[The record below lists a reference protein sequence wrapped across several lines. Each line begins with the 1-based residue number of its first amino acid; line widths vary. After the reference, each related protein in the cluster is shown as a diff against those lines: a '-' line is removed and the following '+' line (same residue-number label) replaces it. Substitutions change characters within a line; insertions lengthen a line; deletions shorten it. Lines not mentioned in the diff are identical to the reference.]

1 MIELSI
7 IIVNYKNQHLITQC
21 VKSIVDNEKELSYE
35 IIVVDNNSED
45 DSESILKDIYPDLI
59 WIQMGYN
66 SGFGRANNAGFKKA
80 SGKYI
85 LILNSDI
92 IIKEKNT
99 LFKCVEE
106 HRRLAKDKLILGVR
120 LVDEKAAYQET
131 LRLRFPGVRREIRAN
146 ALYILF
152 IERLFGRK
160 FKGKEYQKAAHY
172 KSGEVAY
179 INGAFLLL
187 NRKELLSEKLYFDRD
202 FFLYGEDIEWAWRA
216 RKSGFT
222 FYHWHV
228 PEIIHLGSASS
239 KVIKHKFQQVMA
251 SDWLY
256 LRKSRGWI
264 YIASTITLILT
275 NQLID
280 SLLNKFAKLRKK
292 RYSNWEIEQIE
303 KRTWI
308 YENIKKYSLPILFR
322 NKFSSENTFVIDCY
336 KVTD

>member
-1 MIELSI
+1 
-7 IIVNYKNQHLITQC
+7 
-21 VKSIVDNEKELSYE
+21 
-35 IIVVDNNSED
+35 
-45 DSESILKDIYPDLI
+45 
-59 WIQMGYN
+59 MGYN
-66 SGFGRANNAGFKKA
+66 SGFGRANNAGFKRA
-80 SGKYI
+80 SGEYI

-106 HRRLAKDKLILGVR
+106 HRRLAKDNLILGVR

-152 IERLFGRK
+152 VERLFGRK
-160 FKGKEYQKAAHY
+160 FKGKEYQKSAHY
-172 KSGEVAY
+172 QSGEVAY

-187 NRKELLSEKLYFDRD
+187 KRKELLNDRLYYDKD

-216 RKSGFT
+216 RKSGYF

-239 KVIKHKFQQVMA
+239 KVIKHKFQQVIA

-256 LRKSRGWI
+256 LRKSRGFLYTAI
-264 YIASTITLILT
+264 TILVIFQNQVFDSILHSLAS
-275 NQLID
+275 
-280 SLLNKFAKLRKK
+280 LRKK
-292 RYSNWEIEQIE
+292 QFSSYEISQ
-303 KRTWI
+303 KQRRKWI
-308 YENIKKYSLPILFR
+308 FEILKKYSLIVLFSR
-322 NKFSSENTFVIDCY
+322 EYSAEKSFKVNCY
-336 KVTD
+336 DK

>member
-1 MIELSI
+1 MIDLSI
-7 IIVNYKNQHLITQC
+7 IIVNYKSHHLITQC
-21 VKSIVDNEKELSYE
+21 VQSIVDNETMLNHE
-35 IIVVDNNSED
+35 IIVVDNNSGD
-45 DSESILKDIYPDLI
+45 DSESGLKEICPDLI

-66 SGFGRANNAGFKKA
+66 SGFGRANNAGFQRA
-80 SGKYI
+80 IGKYI
-85 LILNSDI
+85 LILNSDTI
-92 IIKEKNT
+92 INENNT

-106 HRRLAKDKLILGVR
+106 HKRLNKDKFILGIR
-120 LVDEKAAYQET
+120 LVDEKRDYQET
-131 LRLRFPGVRREIRAN
+131 LRLKFPGIRREIKAN

-152 IERLFGRK
+152 IERLLGRK

-187 NRKELLSEKLYFDRD
+187 KREELLKDKLYYDKD

-216 RKSGFT
+216 RKSGFS

-239 KVIKHKFQQVMA
+239 KVVKHKIQQVMA

-256 LRKSRGWI
+256 LRKSRGVIYTALTIWI
-264 YIASTITLILT
+264 IFT

-280 SLLNKFAKLRKK
+280 SLFFTIAKIKNRKLNESELIQK
-292 RYSNWEIEQIE
+292 RNRI
-303 KRTWI
+303 WI
-308 YENIKKYSLPILFR
+308 YEILKNFSAIIVFS
-322 NKFSSENTFVIDCY
+322 NKFSSDKTFKINCY
-336 KVTD
+336 YD